1 LQTTTGSL
9 YKQEPHYSFFN
20 PVCNMKNKETS
31 KETNNTEDNKPS
43 LEDWIPKVTMSERTS
58 PFYPTS
64 EEVQGQFNEMNL
76 GVQSKEEKVQHTVA
90 NITNDTVQTVPE
102 EQIVYTESKRTT
114 SKQRKESLEEYRQT
128 FLQVPKL
135 ENRKPVFVSCEM
147 RDRLDEIARKL
158 GGRKMSVSGFIENLV
173 RHHLEMYQEDIE
185 SWKKL

>member
-1 LQTTTGSL
+1 MQTTTGSL

-102 EQIVYTESKRTT
+102 EQIVYTGSKRTT
-114 SKQRKESLEEYRQT
+114 NKQRKESLEEYRQT
-128 FLQVPKL
+128 FLLVPKL
-135 ENRKPVFVSCEM
+135 ENRKPVFISCEM

-185 SWKKL
+185 SWKRL